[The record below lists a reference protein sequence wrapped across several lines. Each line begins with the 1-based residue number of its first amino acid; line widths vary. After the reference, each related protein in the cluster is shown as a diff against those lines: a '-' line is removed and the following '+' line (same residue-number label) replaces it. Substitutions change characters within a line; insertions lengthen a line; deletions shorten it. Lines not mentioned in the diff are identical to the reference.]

1 MKILKKINNN
11 VVWAVDGNGE
21 NLVVFGRGLGFKK
34 TPYELEDL

>member
-21 NLVVFGRGLGFKK
+21 NLVVFREGTGI
-34 TPYELEDL
+34 